1 MVSSFVSL
9 RQSGN
14 RGGRKGGIVAI
25 HVALLSD
32 RFTIVECFVR
42 KPNLMG
48 TRSTDKI
55 LVKILSAPECTVPCA
70 RRDPPEGQPV
80 PGMGPASPWTHSRT
94 ARASYAQVDVP
105 VLLQKQ
111 AGGEIHCSGMRS
123 IINGCMQQNRM
134 LRNADEWHR
143 NEGPIKEKGV

>member
-1 MVSSFVSL
+1 MDTLNGELIHVATAKWES
-9 RQSGN
+9 R
-14 RGGRKGGIVAI
+14 RKEGGIVAI

-105 VLLQKQ
+105 VLLQKK
-111 AGGEIHCSGMRS
+111 AGGEIYCTELLYRS
-123 IINGCMQQNRM
+123 
-134 LRNADEWHR
+134 LR
-143 NEGPIKEKGV
+143 